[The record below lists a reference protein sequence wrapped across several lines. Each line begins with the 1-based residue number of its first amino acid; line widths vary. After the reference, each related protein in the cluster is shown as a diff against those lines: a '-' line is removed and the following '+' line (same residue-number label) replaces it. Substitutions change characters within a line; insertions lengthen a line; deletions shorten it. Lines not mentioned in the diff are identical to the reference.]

1 MYELRNVSIIRS
13 LENMQSNKLC
23 HFWAVS
29 NGSNSLALGSSQV
42 DSVSSIH
49 PFILHYTN
57 AHSHA
62 SFGLNV
68 SAVILDFI
76 GR

>member
-1 MYELRNVSIIRS
+1 MSIIRS
-13 LENMQSNKLC
+13 LENMQSNKQ
-23 HFWAVS
+23 FIFGR
-29 NGSNSLALGSSQV
+29 NGSNSLVLGSSHF